1 MKRLLFLLIAIPL
14 LVACNDDVQEKTYVG
29 VATVD
34 NPDNSTTFY
43 LNQDDSLRLKVVE
56 NYYNSYRPKTGQR
69 LIVRY
74 ALLDK
79 MDESQQYDYS
89 VKLASVYEILTKG
102 VFEIT
107 EETQDSIGNDP
118 VNIRDMWI
126 ANDHLNVEFSYYG
139 HNQKH
144 FINLVHDAGKTYT
157 DGKLH
162 LEFRHNNKNDYP
174 SYYTSGIVS
183 FNLADIQI
191 LGQGQMDI
199 VVHVNEFGSNGAD
212 KTFGFKYKYADRA
225 SDMLH
230 KILPDL
236 QRTSNIE

>member
-1 MKRLLFLLIAIPL
+1 MRRLLFLLIAIPL
-14 LVACNDDVQEKTYVG
+14 LVACNDDVEEKTYVG
-29 VATVD
+29 IGTVD
-34 NPDNSTTFY
+34 NPDNSITFY

-74 ALLDK
+74 GLVDK
-79 MDESQQYDYS
+79 MEAGQPYDYS
-89 VKLASVYEILTKG
+89 VRLASVYEILTKG

-107 EETQDSIGNDP
+107 DATQDSIGNDP

-144 FINLVHDAGKTYT
+144 FINLVHDASKTYA

-174 SYYTSGIVS
+174 SYYTNGIVS
-183 FNLADIQI
+183 FRLSDIQI
-191 LGQGQMDI
+191 LGQGSMDI
-199 VVHVNEFGSNGAD
+199 VVHVKEFGSDGVD
-212 KTFGFKYKYADRA
+212 KTFSFKYKYADRA
-225 SDMLH
+225 SDMMH
-230 KILPDL
+230 KVLPDL